1 VHRLSQGI
9 EALQERLLAMSALV
23 EQNIGRSVESLVHR
37 DESLARMVLE
47 DEKQVDAF
55 EIEIDD
61 HAMRLLALHQP
72 VACDLRY
79 LTTALKLNTDLERIG
94 DLATTIA
101 RRSLSLLRQ
110 PMVKPLVD
118 IPRMAEL
125 AQTMLAQTLQ
135 AFVDR
140 DPELAREVLEADV
153 EVDALR
159 DMATKD
165 LLNLMRQDAALV
177 ERCVD
182 LMFIVRSL
190 ERIGDHATNIA
201 EDVLFLVRGI
211 DVRHR
216 ARQVA

>member
-1 VHRLSQGI
+1 MHRLSQGI